1 MSDSDDSTKTT
12 ATLMKEMA
20 EQMSR
25 LRGELEALR
34 ADRQIPKG
42 DGDDSEDE
50 GDGYGRVVSLSE
62 ATKALLETT
71 FSSPMSNSDRKKRVE
86 KFGVPDCEWVRCP
99 KLDPVLKTTLPKEA
113 IKADG
118 YLSRLH
124 QFWLDAVAPLTAMI
138 ESADAGKL
146 TVAEAVTAVQSA
158 LVLMGNA
165 HQKMAQERRKKVL
178 LQLNP
183 VLKSLVEEE
192 KTFQKAAPML
202 FGEEFAK
209 RATDRV
215 EAVKAIKKLSRPGE
229 QEQHRKQ
236 DRVFNYHP
244 RTHYADGRGGG
255 YRSGRWKSN
264 PYPKYHGRYYQGGSK
279 SGQKN

>member
-1 MSDSDDSTKTT
+1 M
-12 ATLMKEMA
+12 
-20 EQMSR
+20 
-25 LRGELEALR
+25 
-34 ADRQIPKG
+34 
-42 DGDDSEDE
+42 
-50 GDGYGRVVSLSE
+50 VSLSE
-62 ATKALLETT
+62 ATKALLETA

-86 KFGVPDCEWVRCP
+86 KFRVPDCEWVRCP

-113 IKADG
+113 MKADG

-124 QFWLDAVAPLTAMI
+124 QFWLDAVAPLTTMI
-138 ESADAGKL
+138 ESADAGEL

-165 HQKMAQERRKKVL
+165 HQKMAQERRKVL

-183 VLKSLVEEE
+183 ALKSFTEEQ
-192 KTFQKAAPML
+192 KAFQNAAPML

-236 DRVFNYHP
+236 DRVFHYHP
-244 RTHYADGRGGG
+244 RTHYPDGCGGG

-264 PYPKYHGRYYQGGSK
+264 SHPKYHGRYYQGGNK
-279 SGQKN
+279 SGKTN